1 MSGTDGLLFMENE
14 QYSLVDAL
22 PYIDTQLGQTEVAQ
36 QVKALIDEE
45 MTHFEPRDYLAS
57 LPPPGAPVLSSETKA
72 QEYARIEAGLA
83 LQGIDASKYKVEAPE
98 GAEAQE
104 HEAWKKQ
111 ADNMH
116 VQIEYN
122 RLRQTNLELLERWGN
137 KAWIAH
143 SSIVRAAEKILGN
156 ETNNLRALR
165 EEVNKKR
172 KLDQISCG
180 NELRRLNNE
189 LEQYTQ
195 DNAETGK
202 GLRALEAEV
211 DRLRR
216 SCRER
221 GILVAEDDAEANPHE
236 NGVNGGANHASASA

>member
-1 MSGTDGLLFMENE
+1 MSGTDGGLLFMENE
-14 QYSLVDAL
+14 QYNLVDAL

-45 MTHFEPRDYLAS
+45 MAHFEPRDYLAS
-57 LPPPGAPVLSSETKA
+57 LPPPGQPVLSSEVKA
-72 QEYARIEAGLA
+72 QEFARIEAGLA
-83 LQGIDASKYKVEAPE
+83 LQGIDASRYKVEAPE

-104 HEAWKKQ
+104 HEAWKRQ

-156 ETNNLRALR
+156 ETNSLRALR

-189 LEQYTQ
+189 LEQYVQ

-202 GLRALEAEV
+202 GLRILEAEV
-211 DRLRR
+211 QHLRR
-216 SCRER
+216 ICRER
-221 GILVAEDDAEANPHE
+221 GVHVAEDESSARENE
-236 NGVNGGANHASASA
+236 NGTKASS

>member
-1 MSGTDGLLFMENE
+1 M
-14 QYSLVDAL
+14 A
-22 PYIDTQLGQTEVAQ
+22 
-36 QVKALIDEE
+36 
-45 MTHFEPRDYLAS
+45 HFEPRDYLAS
-57 LPPPGAPVLSSETKA
+57 LPPPGLPVLSSETKA
-72 QEYARIEAGLA
+72 QEFARVEAGHA

-98 GAEAQE
+98 GVEAQE

-122 RLRQTNLELLERWGN
+122 RLRLTNLELLERWGN

-143 SSIVRAAEKILGN
+143 SSIVRAAEGILGN
-156 ETNNLRALR
+156 ETNKLRAFR

-189 LEQYTQ
+189 LEQYVQ

-202 GLRALEAEV
+202 ALRAYLF
-211 DRLRR
+211 
-216 SCRER
+216 
-221 GILVAEDDAEANPHE
+221 HF
-236 NGVNGGANHASASA
+236 